1 MPTVRDAFF
10 DVLRQLKLT
19 VIFGNPGSTEESFL
33 QDFPP
38 DFRYVLAL
46 HEASVVAMAD
56 GYAQDTGE
64 AVLVNLHTA
73 AGIGNAMG
81 NICTAWHNRTPMI
94 ILAGQQTRAM
104 LLLEALLSNL
114 QAVQLPQ
121 PYVKW
126 SYETVRPEDAP
137 AALLRAWACAVQPP
151 AGPVFLSIPMDDFDA
166 PAAPPPPVRRVSR
179 ALHASAGDLRDTADA
194 LIAASNPILIT
205 GGALDQGEGGWD
217 AVVRLAE
224 SIGCPVLAA
233 PMEGRPGFPETH
245 PQYQGVAPAAI
256 GPLCEKLQGHDLAL
270 VVGAPVFRY
279 YPFVPGD
286 YLPQG
291 MRLIQI
297 SDDPQATARAPVGD
311 SILADPARACR
322 VLAELVAERV
332 EQGVEEGM
340 GRSGRQPEPPAAP
353 QPAPAASARIS
364 ADSLFHALAGLR
376 PVDSIIVQE
385 SFSNL
390 KALRSRLPT
399 ARPRSFFSASSGVLG
414 YGLPAAVG
422 VALAERDRGTGTGT
436 GNGTARKVICLLGD
450 GSAQYT
456 IQGLWNAA
464 QLGLPILFVVLRNR
478 EYAILKSF
486 AEKEETPRVPG
497 LDLPGIDCVRL
508 AEGYGCAAGRVD
520 DPAALADALRDGLK
534 RATPY
539 LLEVLIDPEVPP
551 LL

>member
-10 DVLRQLKLT
+10 EVLRQLKLT
-19 VIFGNPGSTEESFL
+19 TIFGNPGSTEESFL
-33 QDFPP
+33 QNLPP
-38 DFRYVLAL
+38 DFRYVLGL

-114 QAVQLPQ
+114 QAVQLPK

-126 SYETVRPEDAP
+126 SYETARPEDAP
-137 AALLRAWACAVQPP
+137 AALLRAWAAAVQPP

-166 PAAPPPPVRRVSR
+166 PAAPTPPARRVSR
-179 ALHASAGDLRDTADA
+179 ALHASADDLRDTFDS
-194 LIAASNPILIT
+194 LMAARNPILIT
-205 GGALDQGEGGWD
+205 GGALDQGEDGWID
-217 AVVRLAE
+217 AVRLAE
-224 SIGCPVLAA
+224 ILGCPVLAA

-279 YPFVPGD
+279 YPYVAGD

-311 SILADPARACR
+311 SILADPARACK
-322 VLAELVAERV
+322 VLAELMA
-332 EQGVEEGM
+332 Q
-340 GRSGRQPEPPAAP
+340 SGREPGHEPGRESGRE
-353 QPAPAASARIS
+353 PAPAASTRIS

-376 PVDSIIVQE
+376 AADSIIVQE
-385 SFSNL
+385 SLSNL

-414 YGLPAAVG
+414 YALPAAVG
-422 VALAERDRGTGTGT
+422 VALAERDRGS
-436 GNGTARKVICLLGD
+436 ARKVICLLGD
-450 GSAQYT
+450 GAAQYT

-486 AEKEETPRVPG
+486 AEMEETPEVPG
-497 LDLPGIDCVRL
+497 LDLPGLDCVRL

-520 DPAALADALRDGLK
+520 DPAALADALRDGLG
-534 RATPY
+534 RRTPY

>member
-19 VIFGNPGSTEESFL
+19 TIFGNPGSTEESFL
-33 QDFPP
+33 QDLPP

-46 HEASVVAMAD
+46 HEASVVAIAD

-137 AALLRAWACAVQPP
+137 AALLRAWAAAVQPP

-166 PAAPPPPVRRVSR
+166 PAAPSPPARRVSR
-179 ALHASAGDLRDTADA
+179 ALHASADDLRGTVDA
-194 LIAASNPILIT
+194 LVAARNPILIT

-217 AVVRLAE
+217 AAVRLAE
-224 SIGCPVLAA
+224 SLGCPVLAA

-286 YLPQG
+286 YLPPG
-291 MRLIQI
+291 MRLIHI
-297 SDDPQATARAPVGD
+297 SDDPQAAARAPVGD
-311 SILADPARACR
+311 SILADPARACG

-332 EQGVEEGM
+332 AQ
-340 GRSGRQPEPPAAP
+340 SGRQPATNAPPAP
-353 QPAPAASARIS
+353 QPAPAAPDPAARIS

-422 VALAERDRGTGTGT
+422 VALAERDRASAA
-436 GNGTARKVICLLGD
+436 GTARKVICLLGD

-486 AEKEETPRVPG
+486 AEMEETPKVPG
-497 LDLPGIDCVRL
+497 LDLPGLDCVRL

-520 DPAALADALRDGLK
+520 DPAALADALRDGLN

>member
-19 VIFGNPGSTEESFL
+19 TIFGNPGSTEESFL
-33 QDFPP
+33 QNFPP

-73 AGIGNAMG
+73 AGVGNAMG

-104 LLLEALLSNL
+104 LLLEALLTNV

-137 AALLRAWACAVQPP
+137 AALLRAWAAAVQPP

-166 PAAPPPPVRRVSR
+166 PAAAPPPARRVSR
-179 ALHASAGDLRDTADA
+179 ALHASADDLRDTAES
-194 LIAASNPILIT
+194 LMAARNPILIT
-205 GGALDQGEGGWD
+205 GGALDQGPGEGGGWD
-217 AVVRLAE
+217 AAVMLAE
-224 SIGCPVLAA
+224 HLGCPVLAA
-233 PMEGRPGFPETH
+233 PQEGRPGFPETH

-279 YPFVPGD
+279 YPYVAGD

-291 MRLIQI
+291 TRLIQI
-297 SDDPQATARAPVGD
+297 GDDPQATARAPVGD
-311 SILADPARACR
+311 AILADPARACK
-322 VLAELVAERV
+322 VLAELLA
-332 EQGVEEGM
+332 Q
-340 GRSGRQPEPPAAP
+340 SGREPETKEAAPPSAAPQPSP
-353 QPAPAASARIS
+353 QPAPAAPDPGAPIS
-364 ADSLFHALAGLR
+364 ADSLFHTLALLR
-376 PVDSIIVQE
+376 PADSIIVQE

-390 KALRSRLPT
+390 KAMRSRLPT
-399 ARPRSFFSASSGVLG
+399 SRPRSFFSASSGVLG

-422 VALAERDRGTGTGT
+422 VALAERDRGSGTGA
-436 GNGTARKVICLLGD
+436 GRKVICLLGD

-486 AEKEETPRVPG
+486 AEMEETPKVPG
-497 LDLPGIDCVRL
+497 LDLPGLDYVRL

-520 DPAALADALRDGLK
+520 DPAALADALRDGLG
-534 RATPY
+534 RGTPY
-539 LLEVLIDPEVPP
+539 LLEVRIDPEVPP

>member
-10 DVLRQLKLT
+10 EVLRQLKLT
-19 VIFGNPGSTEESFL
+19 TIFGNPGSTEESFL
-33 QDFPP
+33 QDLPAG
-38 DFRYVLAL
+38 FRYVLAL

-56 GYAQDTGE
+56 GYAQNTGE

-114 QAVQLPQ
+114 QAVQLPK

-126 SYETVRPEDAP
+126 SYETARPADAP
-137 AALLRAWACAVQPP
+137 AALLRAWAAAVQPP
-151 AGPVFLSIPMDDFDA
+151 AGPVFLSIPMDDFDG
-166 PAAPPPPVRRVSR
+166 PAAGVPAARRVSR
-179 ALHASAGDLRDTADA
+179 ALQASADDLRDTADA

-205 GGALDQGEGGWD
+205 GGALDQGEGGWLD
-217 AVVRLAE
+217 AVRLAE
-224 SIGCPVLAA
+224 ALGCPVLAA

-256 GPLCEKLQGHDLAL
+256 GPLCESLQGHDVAL

-279 YPFVPGD
+279 YPYVAGD
-286 YLPQG
+286 YLPPG
-291 MRLIQI
+291 MRLIQV
-297 SDDPQATARAPVGD
+297 SDDPEATARAPVGD

-322 VLAELVAERV
+322 VLADLVA
-332 EQGVEEGM
+332 Q
-340 GRSGRQPEPPAAP
+340 SGRAAVPPPALKKAAPEPK
-353 QPAPAASARIS
+353 PAPAAPAASDRIS
-364 ADSLFHALAGLR
+364 ADSLFHTLAGLR
-376 PVDSIIVQE
+376 PADSIIVEE
-385 SFSNL
+385 SLSNL
-390 KALRSRLPT
+390 KALRARLPT

-414 YGLPAAVG
+414 YALPAAAG
-422 VALAERDRGTGTGT
+422 VALAERDRGSG
-436 GNGTARKVICLLGD
+436 RKVICLLGD
-450 GSAQYT
+450 GAAQYT

-464 QLGLPILFVVLRNR
+464 RLRLPILFVVLRNR

-486 AEKEETPRVPG
+486 AEMEETPAVPG
-497 LDLPGIDCVRL
+497 LDLPGLDCVRL

-520 DPAALADALRDGLK
+520 DPEALADALRDGLA
-534 RATPY
+534 RAGPY
-539 LLEVLIDPEVPP
+539 LLEVAIDAEVPP

>member
-10 DVLRQLKLT
+10 EVLRQLKLT
-19 VIFGNPGSTEESFL
+19 TIFGNPGSTEESFL
-33 QDFPP
+33 QNLPP
-38 DFRYVLAL
+38 DFRYVLGL

-114 QAVQLPQ
+114 QAVQLPK

-126 SYETVRPEDAP
+126 SYETARPEDAP
-137 AALLRAWACAVQPP
+137 AALLRAWAAAVQPP

-166 PAAPPPPVRRVSR
+166 PAAPTPPARRVSR
-179 ALHASAGDLRDTADA
+179 ALHASADDLRDTFDS
-194 LIAASNPILIT
+194 LMAARNPILIT
-205 GGALDQGEGGWD
+205 GGALDQGEDGWID
-217 AVVRLAE
+217 AVRLAE
-224 SIGCPVLAA
+224 ILGCPVLAA

-279 YPFVPGD
+279 YPYVAGD

-311 SILADPARACR
+311 SILADPARACK
-322 VLAELVAERV
+322 VLAELMA
-332 EQGVEEGM
+332 Q
-340 GRSGRQPEPPAAP
+340 SGREPGHEPGRESGRESGRE
-353 QPAPAASARIS
+353 PAPAASTRIS

-376 PVDSIIVQE
+376 AADSIIVQE
-385 SFSNL
+385 SLSNL

-414 YGLPAAVG
+414 YALPAAVG
-422 VALAERDRGTGTGT
+422 VALAERDRGS
-436 GNGTARKVICLLGD
+436 ARKVICLLGD
-450 GSAQYT
+450 GAAQYT

-486 AEKEETPRVPG
+486 AEMEETPEVPG
-497 LDLPGIDCVRL
+497 LDLPGLDCVRL

-520 DPAALADALRDGLK
+520 DPAALADALRDGLG
-534 RATPY
+534 RRTPY

>member
-1 MPTVRDAFF
+1 MPTVRDSFF
-10 DVLRQLKLT
+10 EVLRQLKLT
-19 VIFGNPGSTEESFL
+19 TIFGNPGSTEESFL
-33 QDFPP
+33 QNLPP
-38 DFRYVLAL
+38 DFRYVLGL

-56 GYAQDTGE
+56 GYSQDTGE

-81 NICTAWHNRTPMI
+81 NICTAWHNRTPMV

-114 QAVQLPQ
+114 QAVQLPK

-166 PAAPPPPVRRVSR
+166 PAASLPPVRRVSR
-179 ALHASAGDLRDTADA
+179 ALHASADDLRETFEA
-194 LIAASNPILIT
+194 LMAARNPILIT
-205 GGALDQGEGGWD
+205 GGALDQGQDGGWD
-217 AVVRLAE
+217 NAVRLAE
-224 SIGCPVLAA
+224 SLGCPVMAA

-279 YPFVPGD
+279 YPYVAGD

-291 MRLIQI
+291 MRLIQV

-311 SILADPARACR
+311 SILADPARACK
-322 VLAELVAERV
+322 VLADLVAGLTA
-332 EQGVEEGM
+332 Q
-340 GRSGRQPEPPAAP
+340 SGRRPAPKEAPAAP
-353 QPAPAASARIS
+353 RPAPGPSARIS

-376 PVDSIIVQE
+376 AEDSIIVQE
-385 SFSNL
+385 SLSNL
-390 KALRSRLPT
+390 KAMRSRLPT

-422 VALAERDRGTGTGT
+422 VALAERDRGIGIG
-436 GNGTARKVICLLGD
+436 RKVICLLGD
-450 GSAQYT
+450 GAAQYT

-464 QLGLPILFVVLRNR
+464 QLGLPILFIVLRNR

-486 AEKEETPRVPG
+486 AEMEETPEVPG
-497 LDLPGIDCVRL
+497 LDLPGLDCVRL

-520 DPAALADALRDGLK
+520 DPAALADALRDGLG